1 MGGNHLKNIIIAVLV
16 ASFLVGI
23 ATAQE
28 TAPDISWTDS
38 NNVTF
43 NFEQSVE
50 GSGYFMT
57 YKYIQLMSPDSD
69 RKGPMLKDYVH
80 GSGSIDNEVLIT
92 AEEINTAVLADGEI
106 TAEEYAC
113 ISMREDNSMVYSPMT
128 IAMGNG
134 YYARNPI
141 RYDSL
146 LKEKTCIKN
155 YRPVTS
161 MHHQIEYAKIID
173 KDLEILVKD
182 KDYSITDPF
191 FEGVGYTSMKITED
205 VTDGKI
211 HIGVLQGEPN
221 FMGVTGYLPPST
233 TAWKNPMIEVD
244 EDYIGTYHIEK
255 NMTIV
260 VPYKHTIVEDDWL
273 SCCIGG
279 CADIDEKDKKAW
291 SEYDA
296 ECFGVS

>member
-1 MGGNHLKNIIIAVLV
+1 MKKIIIALL
-16 ASFLVGI
+16 AATLLVGI
-23 ATAQE
+23 AA
-28 TAPDISWTDS
+28 AVNTD
-38 NNVTF
+38 NVLTDNVTF

-57 YKYIQLMSPDSD
+57 YKYIQLSTPDD
-69 RKGPMLKDYVH
+69 NNKAGQKGPMLKDYVH
-80 GSGSIDNEVLIT
+80 GSGSIDNEVLII
-92 AEEINTAVLADGEI
+92 AERTYSRDAPSGKDI
-106 TAEEYAC
+106 TIEQYSC

-146 LKEKTCIKN
+146 LKERTCIKN

-161 MHHQIEYAKIID
+161 MVHQIEYAKAID

-182 KDYSITDPF
+182 KNYSISDPF
-191 FEGVGYTSMKITED
+191 YEGVGYTSMKITED
-205 VTDGKI
+205 VTDGKV

-221 FMGVTGYLPPST
+221 AMSVTGYGIPDT

-260 VPYKHTIVEDDWL
+260 VPYKLTIDDEDWL
-273 SCCIGG
+273 SCCFGG
-279 CADIDEKDKKAW
+279 CADVD
-291 SEYDA
+291 DA
-296 ECFGVS
+296 TLRAEWEDCIVGT

>member
-1 MGGNHLKNIIIAVLV
+1 MKKIIIALL
-16 ASFLVGI
+16 AATLLVGM
-23 ATAQE
+23 AAAVNTGNVL
-28 TAPDISWTDS
+28 TD
-38 NNVTF
+38 NVTF

-57 YKYIQLMSPDSD
+57 YKYIQLSTPDHD
-69 RKGPMLKDYVH
+69 ANVGQKGPMLKDYVH
-80 GSGSIDNEVLIT
+80 GSGSIDNEVLLT
-92 AEEINTAVLADGEI
+92 AERIYSRDMPSGKDI
-106 TAEEYAC
+106 TIEQYSC

-161 MHHQIEYAKIID
+161 MHHQIEYAKAID

-182 KDYSITDPF
+182 KDYSISDPF
-191 FEGVGYTSMKITED
+191 YEGVGYTSMKITED

-221 FMGVTGYLPPST
+221 DMASTRYGIPDT

-260 VPYKHTIVEDDWL
+260 VPYKLTIEEDDWL

-279 CADIDEKDKKAW
+279 FDDLPDSDKNAFGTDW
-291 SEYDA
+291 P
-296 ECFGVS
+296 EC

>member
-1 MGGNHLKNIIIAVLV
+1 LKNIIIALLA

-23 ATAQE
+23 AAAVTDPNIE
-28 TAPDISWTDS
+28 GSISA
-38 NNVTF
+38 NVSF

-57 YKYIQLMSPDSD
+57 YKYIQLRSPDTD
-69 RKGPMLKDYVH
+69 QKGPMLKDYVH

-92 AEEINTAVLADGEI
+92 AEEINTGVLADNEI
-106 TAEEYAC
+106 TINEYAC

-134 YYARNPI
+134 YYAKNPI

-161 MHHQIEYAKIID
+161 MHHQIEYAKAID
-173 KDLEILVKD
+173 KELEILVKD
-182 KDYSITDPF
+182 KNYSISDPF
-191 FEGVGYTSMKITED
+191 YEGVGYTSMKITED

-221 FMGVTGYLPPST
+221 TMSDTGYGVPDT
-233 TAWKNPMIEVD
+233 TAWKNPMVEVD

-260 VPYKHTIVEDDWL
+260 VPFKLTIVEEDWL
-273 SCCIGG
+273 SCCFAG
-279 CADIDEKDKKAW
+279 CADIDDRDKKGW
-291 SEYDA
+291 DQ
-296 ECFGVS
+296 CGCVFGVVA

>member
-1 MGGNHLKNIIIAVLV
+1 MKKIIIALL
-16 ASFLVGI
+16 AATLLVGM
-23 ATAQE
+23 AAADNTGNVL
-28 TAPDISWTDS
+28 TD
-38 NNVTF
+38 NVTF

-50 GSGYFMT
+50 GNGYFMT
-57 YKYIQLMSPDSD
+57 YKYIQLTSPDTD
-69 RKGPMLKDYVH
+69 LKGPMLKDYVH
-80 GSGSIDNEVLIT
+80 GSGSIDNEVLLIAERTYSRTEPLGKDIT
-92 AEEINTAVLADGEI
+92 IEQ
-106 TAEEYAC
+106 YSC

-146 LKEKTCIKN
+146 LKERTCIKN

-161 MHHQIEYAKIID
+161 MVHQIEYAKAID

-182 KDYSITDPF
+182 KNYTISDPF
-191 FEGVGYTSMKITED
+191 YEGVGYTSMKITED
-205 VTDGKI
+205 VTDGKV

-221 FMGVTGYLPPST
+221 SMSATGYDIPTT

-260 VPYKHTIVEDDWL
+260 VPYIKEVVEEDWL

-279 CADIDEKDKKAW
+279 FDDLADLDNVWKEEPCLD
-291 SEYDA
+291 
-296 ECFGVS
+296 

>member
-1 MGGNHLKNIIIAVLV
+1 MKKIIIALL
-16 ASFLVGI
+16 AATLLVGM
-23 ATAQE
+23 AAANMVSDE
-28 TAPDISWTDS
+28 TT

-50 GSGYFMT
+50 GNGYFMT
-57 YKYIQLMSPDSD
+57 YKYIQLTSPDTGQ
-69 RKGPMLKDYVH
+69 KGPMLKDYVH
-80 GSGSIDNEVLIT
+80 GSGSIDNEVLLT
-92 AEEINTAVLADGEI
+92 AERIDTTKTADGLTILEQ
-106 TAEEYAC
+106 YSC
-113 ISMREDNSMVYSPMT
+113 ISMREDSSMVYSPMT

-146 LKEKTCIKN
+146 LKEKTVIKN

-161 MHHQIEYAKIID
+161 MHHQIEYAKAID

-182 KDYSITDPF
+182 KNYSISDPF
-191 FEGVGYTSMKITED
+191 YEGVGYTSMKITED

-211 HIGVLQGEPN
+211 HIGVLQGEPDD
-221 FMGVTGYLPPST
+221 MATTGYLIPAT

-260 VPYKHTIVEDDWL
+260 VPYMREVVNEDWL

-279 CADIDEKDKKAW
+279 LDDLSDKDKKAFGI
-291 SEYDA
+291 E
-296 ECFGVS
+296 ECW

>member
-1 MGGNHLKNIIIAVLV
+1 MRKIIIAVLV
-16 ASFLVGI
+16 ALLLVGI
-23 ATAQE
+23 AAATGN
-28 TAPDISWTDS
+28 DRTD
-38 NNVTF
+38 NVTF

-57 YKYIQLMSPDSD
+57 YKYIQFSTPDD
-69 RKGPMLKDYVH
+69 NINVCQKGPMLKDYVH
-80 GSGSIDNEVLIT
+80 GSGSIDNEVLLT
-92 AEEINTAVLADGEI
+92 AERIYSRDEPSGGDII
-106 TAEEYAC
+106 TEQYSC

-161 MHHQIEYAKIID
+161 MVHQIEYAKIID
-173 KDLEILVKD
+173 KDLDVLVKD
-182 KDYSITDPF
+182 KNYSITDPF
-191 FEGVGYTSMKITED
+191 YEGVGYTSMKINED
-205 VTDGKI
+205 VTDGKV

-221 FMGVTGYLPPST
+221 SMGVTGYNIPDT
-233 TAWKNPMIEVD
+233 TAWKNPMFEVD

-255 NMTIV
+255 NMTIE
-260 VPYKHTIVEDDWL
+260 VPYKLTIENEDWL

-279 CADIDEKDKKAW
+279 CVDMDKTKWSCDNQCVFDEPL
-291 SEYDA
+291 ET
-296 ECFGVS
+296 

>member
-1 MGGNHLKNIIIAVLV
+1 MKKIIIALL
-16 ASFLVGI
+16 AATFLVGI
-23 ATAQE
+23 AAAVNTGN
-28 TAPDISWTDS
+28 DRTD
-38 NNVTF
+38 NVTF

-57 YKYIQLMSPDSD
+57 YKYIQLSTPGDNAKVGQ
-69 RKGPMLKDYVH
+69 KGPMLKDYVH
-80 GSGSIDNEVLIT
+80 GSGSIDNEVLLT
-92 AEEINTAVLADGEI
+92 AERIYSRDAPSCGDI
-106 TAEEYAC
+106 TTEQYSC
-113 ISMREDNSMVYSPMT
+113 ISMREDSSMVYSPMT

-161 MHHQIEYAKIID
+161 MHHQIEYAKAID

-182 KDYSITDPF
+182 KNYSISDPF
-191 FEGVGYTSMKITED
+191 YEGVGYTSMKITED

-221 FMGVTGYLPPST
+221 SMNATGYGMTDRT

-260 VPYKHTIVEDDWL
+260 VPYKHTIENEDWL

-279 CADIDEKDKKAW
+279 CADMDKTKW
-291 SEYDA
+291 SCDNQCVFEP
-296 ECFGVS
+296 

>member
-23 ATAQE
+23 AAAAE
-28 TAPDISWTDS
+28 EPDFSASVS
-38 NNVTF
+38 NNVSF

-57 YKYIQLMSPDSD
+57 YKYIQLASPDTNL
-69 RKGPMLKDYVH
+69 KGPMLKDYVH

-92 AEEINTAVLADGEI
+92 AEEIKTVVLADGEI
-106 TAEEYAC
+106 TDEAYSC

-134 YYARNPI
+134 YYARNPL

-146 LKEKTCIKN
+146 LKEKTVIKN

-161 MHHQIEYAKIID
+161 MHHQIEYAKAID

-182 KDYSITDPF
+182 KNYSISDPF
-191 FEGVGYTSMKITED
+191 YEGVGYTSMKITED

-221 FMGVTGYLPPST
+221 TMSDTGYLIPTT
-233 TAWKNPMIEVD
+233 TAWKNPMVEVD

-255 NMTIV
+255 NMTIE
-260 VPYKHTIVEDDWL
+260 VPFKLTIVEEDWL

-279 CADIDEKDKKAW
+279 FDDLADLDNVWGKENA
-291 SEYDA
+291 
-296 ECFGVS
+296 CL

>member
-1 MGGNHLKNIIIAVLV
+1 MKKIIIALL
-16 ASFLVGI
+16 AATLLVGMAAANVVSNGI
-23 ATAQE
+23 
-28 TAPDISWTDS
+28 TD
-38 NNVTF
+38 NVTF

-50 GSGYFMT
+50 GNGYFMT
-57 YKYIQLMSPDSD
+57 YKYIQLTSPDTGQ
-69 RKGPMLKDYVH
+69 KGPMLKDYVH
-80 GSGSIDNEVLIT
+80 GSGSIDNEVLLT
-92 AEEINTAVLADGEI
+92 AERIDTTKTADGLTI
-106 TAEEYAC
+106 QEEYSC

-161 MHHQIEYAKIID
+161 MHHQIEYAKAID

-182 KDYSITDPF
+182 KNYSISDPF
-191 FEGVGYTSMKITED
+191 YEGVGYTSMKINED
-205 VTDGKI
+205 VTDGKV

-221 FMGVTGYLPPST
+221 FMSKTGYDIPST

-260 VPYKHTIVEDDWL
+260 VPYIKEVVEEDWL

-279 CADIDEKDKKAW
+279 FDELVGLDKDA
-291 SEYDA
+291 
-296 ECFGVS
+296 FGEWPC

>member
-1 MGGNHLKNIIIAVLV
+1 MKKIIIALL
-16 ASFLVGI
+16 AATLLVGM
-23 ATAQE
+23 AAANMVSDE
-28 TAPDISWTDS
+28 TT

-57 YKYIQLMSPDSD
+57 YKYIQLTSPDTGQ
-69 RKGPMLKDYVH
+69 KGPMLKDYVH
-80 GSGSIDNEVLIT
+80 GSGSIDNEVLLI
-92 AEEINTAVLADGEI
+92 AERIDTTKTADGLTI
-106 TAEEYAC
+106 QEEYSC

-161 MHHQIEYAKIID
+161 MVHQIEYAKAID

-182 KDYSITDPF
+182 KNYSISDPF
-191 FEGVGYTSMKITED
+191 YEGVGYTSMKINED

-221 FMGVTGYLPPST
+221 SMATTGYGVPTT

-260 VPYKHTIVEDDWL
+260 VPYITEVVDKDWL

-279 CADIDEKDKKAW
+279 FDDLSDMDKNAFGEKWLDRM
-291 SEYDA
+291 D
-296 ECFGVS
+296 C